1 MWPSGKA
8 SVCKT
13 DIVGSNPTIIFQ
25 RQKYLTVHTTC
36 VIMNIEQKAQL
47 PIIYA
52 AKHTPQNKN
61 ILKICRGT
69 LKEYIFFS
77 GSFCIKKKRPANASL
92 FKRLQ

>member
-25 RQKYLTVHTTC
+25 RQKYLTVYITC
-36 VIMNIEQKAQL
+36 AIMNTEQKAQL

-61 ILKICRGT
+61 ILKKFAEG
-69 LKEYIFFS
+69 L
-77 GSFCIKKKRPANASL
+77 
-92 FKRLQ
+92 